1 MNNKFTDFTAF
12 ILNNYKKYK
21 FINAEV
27 IYNNPNGEIQILL
40 STRTMKHFI
49 AIIDFDKY
57 IEIDGCVREI
67 NNDTL
72 STYLS
77 DSLEDDKFSPWSITL
92 NYDELDFDD
101 TMYEIVNQ
109 MDSTAVTEICK
120 SLIKLLSL
128 LDNYRDKYEMHN
140 IDQLLKELLI
150 SYSAE
155 L

>member
-49 AIIDFDKY
+49 AIIDFDEY